1 MLLLFCVSKKQKNL
15 EVKLLCQFLQEFR
28 GQYTALWAGI
38 ELAQQSSHSV
48 MIVWFKLCSGNWSC
62 VNNWSYFN
70 FSRFQDN
77 GNNVTDLGGFTFLS
91 KQLIV
96 EGSQFS
102 HFMMRLK
109 CLSACLRVLKPQ
121 CYLSLLPNVCFAK
134 LCQPPTAADCLASV
148 FRRDTWVLILLT
160 IMHHAASDTSK
171 SPHCHSISAV
181 VSKSDSNILD
191 INCDTFLFLHFHSR
205 NWGCGHFYHQSPVV
219 TINYMQQA
227 WYSHMM

>member
-1 MLLLFCVSKKQKNL
+1 MDNT
-15 EVKLLCQFLQEFR
+15 LLCEQELNWHNSPRTVSWLSGLNFVQET
-28 GQYTALWAGI
+28 GAVSII
-38 ELAQQSSHSV
+38 EVTSTS
-48 MIVWFKLCSGNWSC
+48 I
-62 VNNWSYFN
+62 
-70 FSRFQDN
+70 FQDN